1 MCLAC
6 EQGDLE
12 MRWRLVETIADGRMP
27 DGHTADDLR
36 ALGLPQPGELYREQQ
51 PDGTF
56 LIRQMAPKNPDTAFA
71 CDTPVHD

>member
-12 MRWRLVETIADGRMP
+12 ARWRLVEVIADGRMP

-36 ALGLPQPGELYREQQ
+36 ALGLPQPGELYREMQL
-51 PDGTF
+51 DGTV
-56 LIRQMAPKNPDTAFA
+56 LIRQMAPKKSDTAFA